1 AKIRLFFREHQGAPL
16 PRLKKTIGH
25 RSFET
30 TVNENR
36 HGYRK
41 QYSLRDGRG
50 APWCSRFRSQ
60 IFRLLRA
67 IHESP
72 LR

>member
-1 AKIRLFFREHQGAPL
+1 APL

-25 RSFET
+25 LPFET
-30 TVNENR
+30 MVNENH

-41 QYSLRDGRG
+41 QYSSRDGRG
-50 APWCSRFRSQ
+50 APWCSRFRLQ
-60 IFRLLRA
+60 IFRSLRA
-67 IHESP
+67 IHELP